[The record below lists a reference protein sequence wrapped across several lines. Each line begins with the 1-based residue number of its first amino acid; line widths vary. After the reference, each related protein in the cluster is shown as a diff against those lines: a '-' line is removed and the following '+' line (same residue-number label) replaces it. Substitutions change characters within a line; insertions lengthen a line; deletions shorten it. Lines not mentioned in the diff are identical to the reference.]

1 MAQENILK
9 EVTPVELKRLLAEND
24 IRLVDVREAWEKEK
38 ADIGGELIT
47 LNKVAQSLGK
57 FDDSKQTIIYC
68 RSGVRSANAIRFIES
83 ELGLTNL
90 YNLKGGI
97 LAWADQVDL
106 SIEKY

>member
-1 MAQENILK
+1 MKDDKILK
-9 EVTPVELKRLLAEND
+9 EVTPVELKQLLAEND
-24 IRLVDVREAWEKEK
+24 IRLVDVREVWEKEK

-47 LNKVAQSLGK
+47 LSKVAHSLDK

-68 RSGVRSANAIRFIES
+68 RSGVRSANAIRFIEA

-97 LAWADQVDL
+97 LAWADQVD
-106 SIEKY
+106 SRVEKY